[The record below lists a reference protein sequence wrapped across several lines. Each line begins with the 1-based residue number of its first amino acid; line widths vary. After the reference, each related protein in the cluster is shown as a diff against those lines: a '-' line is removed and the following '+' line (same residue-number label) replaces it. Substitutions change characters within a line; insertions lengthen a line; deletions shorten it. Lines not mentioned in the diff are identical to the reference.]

1 MTSLVAAIQPYL
13 EHFGYPLLFF
23 IVLIESFGVP
33 APGQTLLI
41 TTALLAAAGK
51 LNIVAVLLT
60 AFAAAI
66 TGDTIGYVI
75 GARGGRRL
83 LLRYG
88 RHIGLTRRRYR
99 KLHLRFNRHGIW
111 FVLFARFFDFLRQ
124 VNGLLAGSVDM
135 PFMRFVL
142 FNNIGAVLWV
152 SLWGLGAYFIGRGL
166 NRWVSRYETAVTW
179 VVMALVAISLAS
191 AVVWVLRRW
200 HRRRTSG
207 EG

>member
-1 MTSLVAAIQPYL
+1 MTSLVGAIQPYL
-13 EHFGYPLLFF
+13 EHFGYPVLFV

-51 LNIVAVLLT
+51 LNIVVVLLT

-88 RHIGLTRRRYR
+88 HHIGLTRRRYR
-99 KLHLRFNRHGIW
+99 RLHIRFNRHGVW

-135 PFMRFVL
+135 PFLRFVL
-142 FNNIGAVLWV
+142 FNNIGAALWV
-152 SLWGLGAYFIGRGL
+152 GLWGLGAYFIGRSL
-166 NRWVSRYETAVTW
+166 TSWLSRYEAVVTW
-179 VVMALVAISLAS
+179 VVVVLAVISLLS
-191 AVVWVLRRW
+191 AAVWALRRW
-200 HRRRTSG
+200 RRRRANRHG
-207 EG
+207 